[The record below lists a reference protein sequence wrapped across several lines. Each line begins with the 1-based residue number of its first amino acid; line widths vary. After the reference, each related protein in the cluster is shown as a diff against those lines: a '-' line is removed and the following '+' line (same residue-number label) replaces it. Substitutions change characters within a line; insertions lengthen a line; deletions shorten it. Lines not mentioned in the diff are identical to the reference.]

1 MTGLEF
7 QPAIQ
12 FMKFKM
18 SDKSLFAILLHSP
31 WWYSFLIAAVLLL
44 LARVFLPE
52 AIRAVGMLSS
62 IPFAVLGFIAAWRQ
76 RDKPSP
82 ERVSMALDQLA
93 KMSWKQFLP
102 IMEQAFVQQGFSV
115 TTLNS
120 NSADLQLEKS
130 GRVTLVSCKRWK
142 AATLG
147 VEVLRDLKA
156 MQVSEEASYAA
167 CISLSLPTGVAL
179 KFAKENAIQLICQDE
194 LASLCLKVMKD

>member
-1 MTGLEF
+1 
-7 QPAIQ
+7 
-12 FMKFKM
+12 MKFKM
-18 SDKSLFAILLHSP
+18 SDKSLFAILLRSP

-62 IPFAVLGFIAAWRQ
+62 IPFAILAVVAAWRQ

-93 KMSWKQFLP
+93 QMPWKQFLP
-102 IMEQAFVQQGFSV
+102 IMEQAFVQQGFTV
-115 TTLNS
+115 TQLNS
-120 NSADLQLEKS
+120 NAADLQLEKL

-156 MQVSEEASYAA
+156 MQISQEASYSA

-194 LASLCLKVMKD
+194 LASLCLKVMSIKPA

>member
-1 MTGLEF
+1 
-7 QPAIQ
+7 
-12 FMKFKM
+12 MKFKM
-18 SDKSLFAILLHSP
+18 SDKSLFAILLRSP

-52 AIRAVGMLSS
+52 AFRAVGMLSS
-62 IPFAVLGFIAAWRQ
+62 IPFAILGVIAAWRQ

-93 KMSWKQFLP
+93 QMPWKQFLP
-102 IMEQAFVQQGFSV
+102 IMEQAFVQQGFTVSQ
-115 TTLNS
+115 LNS
-120 NSADLQLEKS
+120 NAADLQLEKL

-156 MQVSEEASYAA
+156 MQISQEASYAA

-194 LASLCLKVMKD
+194 LASLCLKVMSIKPA

>member
-1 MTGLEF
+1 
-7 QPAIQ
+7 
-12 FMKFKM
+12 MKFKM
-18 SDKSLFAILLHSP
+18 SDKSLFAILLRSP

-52 AIRAVGMLSS
+52 AFRAVGMLSS
-62 IPFAVLGFIAAWRQ
+62 IPFAILGVIAAWRQ

-93 KMSWKQFLP
+93 QMPWKQFLP

-115 TTLNS
+115 TQLNS
-120 NSADLQLEKS
+120 KAADLQLEKL

-156 MQVSEEASYAA
+156 MQVSQEASYSA

-194 LASLCLKVMKD
+194 LASLCLKVMSIKPA

>member
-1 MTGLEF
+1 
-7 QPAIQ
+7 
-12 FMKFKM
+12 MKFKM
-18 SDKSLFAILLHSP
+18 SDKSLFAILLRSP

-52 AIRAVGMLSS
+52 AFRAVGMLSS
-62 IPFAVLGFIAAWRQ
+62 IPFAILGVIAAWRQ

-93 KMSWKQFLP
+93 QMPWKQFLP
-102 IMEQAFVQQGFSV
+102 IMEQAFVQQGFAVSQ
-115 TTLNS
+115 LNS
-120 NSADLQLEKS
+120 NAADLQLEKL

-156 MQVSEEASYAA
+156 MQVSREASYSA

-194 LASLCLKVMKD
+194 LASLCLKVMSIKPA

>member
-1 MTGLEF
+1 
-7 QPAIQ
+7 
-12 FMKFKM
+12 MKFKM
-18 SDKSLFAILLHSP
+18 SDKSLFAILLRSP

-52 AIRAVGMLSS
+52 AFRAVGMLSS
-62 IPFAVLGFIAAWRQ
+62 IPFAILGVVAAWRQ
-76 RDKPSP
+76 RDKPTP

-93 KMSWKQFLP
+93 QMPWKQFLP
-102 IMEQAFVQQGFSV
+102 IMEQAFVQQGFTV
-115 TTLNS
+115 TQLNS
-120 NSADLQLEKS
+120 NAADLQLEKL

-156 MQVSEEASYAA
+156 MQVSQEASYSA

-194 LASLCLKVMKD
+194 LASLCLKAMSIKPA

>member
-1 MTGLEF
+1 
-7 QPAIQ
+7 
-12 FMKFKM
+12 MKFKM
-18 SDKSLFAILLHSP
+18 SDKSLFAILLRSP

-52 AIRAVGMLSS
+52 AFRAVGMLSS
-62 IPFAVLGFIAAWRQ
+62 IPFAILGVIAAWRQ

-93 KMSWKQFLP
+93 QMPWKQFLP
-102 IMEQAFVQQGFSV
+102 IMEQAFVQQGFTV
-115 TTLNS
+115 TQLNS
-120 NSADLQLEKS
+120 NAADLQLEKL

-147 VEVLRDLKA
+147 VEVLRELKA
-156 MQVSEEASYAA
+156 MQVSQEASYSA

-194 LASLCLKVMKD
+194 LASLCLKVMSIKPA

>member
-1 MTGLEF
+1 
-7 QPAIQ
+7 
-12 FMKFKM
+12 MKFKM
-18 SDKSLFAILLHSP
+18 SDKSLFAILLRSP

-44 LARVFLPE
+44 LARVFLPV
-52 AIRAVGMLSS
+52 AFRAVGMLSS
-62 IPFAVLGFIAAWRQ
+62 IPFAILGVIAAWRQ

-93 KMSWKQFLP
+93 QMPWKQFLP
-102 IMEQAFVQQGFSV
+102 IMEQAFVQQGFTV
-115 TTLNS
+115 TQLNS
-120 NSADLQLEKS
+120 KAADLQLEKL
-130 GRVTLVSCKRWK
+130 GKVTLVSCKRWK

-156 MQVSEEASYAA
+156 MQISEEASYSA

-194 LASLCLKVMKD
+194 LASLCLKVMSIKPA